1 MQCDVSRFCWS
12 NVSRRRN
19 RHTLLPKLFGPDG
32 ACQNPKIGGLP
43 ELRTYRCIVCEEVMT
58 IEHED

>member
-1 MQCDVSRFCWS
+1 MALAR
-12 NVSRRRN
+12 
-19 RHTLLPKLFGPDG
+19 TT
-32 ACQNPKIGGLP
+32 PKIGGLP